1 MHARTVSLGMSGR
14 EAHASPPA
22 CATLRAPLKAVV
34 TTRRKAE
41 RTGEPSLNLSAAG
54 TTVHPRRTPVKPA
67 YLEKEP
73 VSMATWK
80 EGGEGGERGRRGR
93 VEKGEGQAEARSI
106 AY

>member
-1 MHARTVSLGMSGR
+1 MRVTSSPSGVR
-14 EAHASPPA
+14 HASPPA
-22 CATLRAPLKAVV
+22 CATLLAPLKAVV

-73 VSMATWK
+73 VSMATWE
-80 EGGEGGERGRRGR
+80 EGGGRGGGRVEGEGEGGGTCR
-93 VEKGEGQAEARSI
+93 
-106 AY
+106 